1 MSPMDVDGQTQALS
15 GPARTAGRSGANGQ
29 ANADDGAFG
38 AAMAALDAPP
48 AEVKG
53 RPGKATAEGA
63 GETTEGSA
71 DAAGAEGD
79 TPQKAS
85 LDDLLSRLLAGA
97 KEGETRRAASG
108 TGKDQPAGEMQAQ
121 QVVDDIPTE
130 TDAASVAA
138 LDDEALLHAATKSAA
153 RAQQR
158 ARADDAATGDATSA
172 TLQPAAAEAQA
183 ALQAAA
189 RAANTAETAQT
200 DADAADTQASLAA
213 LSNSV
218 QDTPLPDT
226 GDTVMRVKVLSR
238 ETHFAPVTD
247 WSLPSEVGAGTQAK
261 AADPTSAGGDED
273 SSEAGTDRGE
283 AFATSARERASVR
296 LEQSRAQAD
305 ASAGEGSAQASLDTG
320 EADAGLAATS
330 ASDGTSWSG
339 TVQPSLPLASLRQVS
354 TAIGAELARMADPTP
369 SQTSADAQ
377 TRTGGP
383 LRLLDIQLNPSDLG
397 TVTVRMR
404 LSDQGLDVR
413 ISASNPAT
421 ARMLQADQ
429 ARLGDL
435 LKSQGIEGANVTVVD
450 PTDQSGAWGR
460 FEIMSRPSTG
470 TLSGQGGGER
480 SSGQQP
486 GQQNS
491 GNGRNEGEDASGG
504 RRSGR
509 NNG

>member
-1 MSPMDVDGQTQALS
+1 M
-15 GPARTAGRSGANGQ
+15 
-29 ANADDGAFG
+29 
-38 AAMAALDAPP
+38 
-48 AEVKG
+48 
-53 RPGKATAEGA
+53 
-63 GETTEGSA
+63 
-71 DAAGAEGD
+71 
-79 TPQKAS
+79 
-85 LDDLLSRLLAGA
+85 
-97 KEGETRRAASG
+97 
-108 TGKDQPAGEMQAQ
+108 
-121 QVVDDIPTE
+121 
-130 TDAASVAA
+130 
-138 LDDEALLHAATKSAA
+138 
-153 RAQQR
+153 
-158 ARADDAATGDATSA
+158 
-172 TLQPAAAEAQA
+172 
-183 ALQAAA
+183 A
-189 RAANTAETAQT
+189 RAANTAETAEA
-200 DADAADTQASLAA
+200 DADTAGTQASLAA
-213 LSNSV
+213 LSDSV

-247 WSLPSEVGAGTQAK
+247 WSLPSEADLGTQTK
-261 AADPTSAGGDED
+261 AVDPASAGGDED
-273 SSEAGTDRGE
+273 TSEAGTDRGE
-283 AFATSARERASVR
+283 AFAISARDRASVR

-305 ASAGEGSAQASLDTG
+305 ASAGEGSAQAGLDTG
-320 EADAGLAATS
+320 ETEGGLATS

-460 FEIMSRPSTG
+460 FEITSRPSTG

-491 GNGRNEGEDASGG
+491 GNGRNEGEDAFGG